1 MNTHITPKSGN
12 GKVGPIPVTTSSAET
27 CPSSCP
33 FNHANE
39 GGCYADAGPLKLHW
53 DKVTR
58 GERGETW
65 NEFLDSLVTTLH
77 KSEDPRQLWRHNQA
91 GDLPGNGNDI
101 DVEQL
106 ADLVRVNGNRRGWTY
121 THKPV
126 LDEQDKAETV
136 SANREAVRMA
146 NEGGFTVNLSANNL
160 RHADELASL
169 GIAPVATVLP
179 KETQGRKLETPGGR
193 PVVVCPATL
202 PGSSITCAT
211 CGLCAVGNLNRPI
224 VGFPAHGTGAK
235 KADAVASR

>member
-1 MNTHITPKSGN
+1 MKTHITPKSGN

-27 CPSSCP
+27 CALSCP
-33 FNHANE
+33 FNHENE
-39 GGCYADAGPLKLHW
+39 GGCYAESGPLKLHW

-65 NEFLDSLVTTLH
+65 NAFLDSLITTLH
-77 KSEDPRQLWRHNQA
+77 KSGDPRQLWRHNQA
-91 GDLPGNGNDI
+91 GDLPGNGNEIAVD
-101 DVEQL
+101 QL
-106 ADLVRVNGNRRGWTY
+106 ADLVRANGNRRGWTY

-126 LDEQDKAETV
+126 LEGQDKPETV
-136 SANREAVRMA
+136 SANRDAVKMA

-160 RHADELASL
+160 SHADELASL

-179 KETQGRKLETPGGR
+179 KETEGRKLETPEGR

-202 PGSSITCAT
+202 PGSSVTCAT
-211 CGLCAVGNLNRPI
+211 CGLCAVGNLKRPI